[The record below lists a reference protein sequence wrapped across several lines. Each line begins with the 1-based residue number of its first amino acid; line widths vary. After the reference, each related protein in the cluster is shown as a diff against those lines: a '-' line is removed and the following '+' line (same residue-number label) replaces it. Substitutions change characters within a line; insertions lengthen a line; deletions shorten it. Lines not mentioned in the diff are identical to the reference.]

1 MLVKAEKPVTQRRNI
16 FSYTVHLLV
25 NEGCAM
31 KNIPAVQ
38 QKYST
43 VQLSALVILRV
54 LIGWHFLYEGIA
66 KLLNSDWTAAS
77 FLLDS
82 KWIFAPVFHFMANN
96 SAILSIVDFMNI
108 WGLTAVGL
116 GLIAGCFTQAAAIGG
131 MLLLLLYYICTPP
144 FIGYTYTLPS
154 EGSYLIVN
162 KNLIE
167 MFALGVLFL
176 FPTGSIIGLDRFF
189 QFMKKPGEKTA

>member
-1 MLVKAEKPVTQRRNI
+1 MNNSAGLTRFSTPQLTTLV
-16 FSYTVHLLV
+16 L
-25 NEGCAM
+25 
-31 KNIPAVQ
+31 
-38 QKYST
+38 
-43 VQLSALVILRV
+43 LRV
-54 LIGWHFLYEGIA
+54 LIGWHFLYEGFA

-82 KWIFAPVFHFMANN
+82 KWIFAPLFHFMANN
-96 SAILSIVDFMNI
+96 TTILSIVDFMNI

-116 GLIAGCFTQAAAIGG
+116 GLIVGCCTRVATIGG

-144 FIGYTYTLPS
+144 FIGYTYSLPS

-189 QFMKKPGEKTA
+189 QVMKKPAGKPA